1 MLDTCFK
8 FECLKH
14 SHGSYSEH
22 TGFPNAGALPGATFL
37 SGREAAAVLI
47 GCARLPLGKLF
58 SGVNALGQFL
68 SSEMKMGFYCT
79 MKCVLED
86 G

>member
-1 MLDTCFK
+1 MKKGNFFKLFCQFKGLSYISSMLMLDTRSK

-58 SGVNALGQFL
+58 SGA
-68 SSEMKMGFYCT
+68 
-79 MKCVLED
+79 
-86 G
+86 